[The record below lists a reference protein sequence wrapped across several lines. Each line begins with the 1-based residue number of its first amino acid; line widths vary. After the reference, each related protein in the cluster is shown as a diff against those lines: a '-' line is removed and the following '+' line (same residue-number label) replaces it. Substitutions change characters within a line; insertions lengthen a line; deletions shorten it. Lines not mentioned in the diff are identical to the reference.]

1 MKTLLIIPPFT
12 QLNSPYASLPFL
24 KGTLNKFNKEADLL
38 DLSIE
43 TASKL
48 FLKKS
53 LISLAEKFSKN
64 NDLKNNDIV
73 KFFLNSKEQ
82 YIDIIDDIMDFLRDK
97 NNDIAEKILS
107 GNYLPLGKTVS
118 SALDKNEFNIPLEEY
133 AKYLASLFIDDIFIF
148 YRELSPGYELSKY
161 QEKLGLNAGTFD
173 KIYKYVNGSEDI
185 ITETMYSILDEIT
198 LNDYQLIGISI
209 PFPGNLAA
217 GLKTAKYIKSK
228 FPQIKIVLG
237 GGYINTELRNLS
249 EPRIF
254 EFVDFITLDDGEQ
267 PLLSIID
274 LLENKIT
281 ENELCRTFV
290 LNSNKVTY
298 IDNAYISTISGKD
311 LGIPSYEGLP
321 LDKYFSIVES
331 INPMYKLWSV
341 RNMNKLRL
349 AQGCYWHKCKFCDTS
364 LPYINKFKMMPIDIL
379 IEQIKEMIQQTNV
392 QSFHFVDEA
401 IPPSLAIELSIRLL
415 QEKIDIEWWGNIR
428 LEKEFTEDACKLLSL
443 SGCIAVVAGLES
455 GSDVTL
461 KAMNKGINLEQAV
474 EVCYNFSSNDIL
486 VHTYLIYGFPGESE
500 QELINSVEASRQM
513 LEAEI
518 VDSAYWHRFSLTCH
532 SDVYRNK
539 ENYKISILNDNIN
552 PFANNDVRYID
563 LANKNIDNYSS
574 GLKKA
579 TYNFML
585 NSCLDNDIRSW
596 FEFKAPKPTLKR
608 NTVENVLNNYSIE
621 VSLKKRLLWLGDKV
635 NFENSILS
643 VNGIDGLVEFE
654 LPDAL
659 GTWLEEIIS
668 SANIENDKFIL
679 SDAEKSFPKDM
690 EISFVDILNNELWE
704 DLNIAG
710 LILI

>member
-48 FLKKS
+48 FCSKS
-53 LISLAEKFSKN
+53 LSSLAEESAKTLSAN
-64 NDLKNNDIV
+64 NEIV
-73 KFFLNSKEQ
+73 KFFIGNKEQ
-82 YIDIIDDIMDFLRDK
+82 YIDIIDDVMDFLRDK
-97 NNDIAEKILS
+97 NNNIAEKILS
-107 GNYLPLGKTVS
+107 GNYLPRGKTVS
-118 SALDKNEFNIPLEEY
+118 SALDKIEFNIPSEDH
-133 AKYLASLFIDDIFIF
+133 AKYLASLFIDDIFLF
-148 YRELSPGYELSKY
+148 YREFSPGYELSKY

-173 KIYKYVNGSEDI
+173 KIYDYVKNSEDI
-185 ITETMYSILDEIT
+185 ITETMYSILDKIN
-198 LNDYQLIGISI
+198 LDDYQLVGISI

-228 FPQIKIVLG
+228 FSHIKIVLG

-267 PLLSIID
+267 PLLSILD
-274 LLENKIT
+274 LLDNKIT
-281 ENELCRTFV
+281 ETELCRTFV
-290 LNSNKVTY
+290 LKDNKVIY
-298 IDNAYISTISGKD
+298 IDNTKLPKFSGKNI
-311 LGIPSYEGLP
+311 GIPNYDGLP
-321 LDKYFSIVES
+321 LDKYFSIIES

-364 LPYINKFKMMPIDIL
+364 LPYIKQFKMMPVDIL

-392 QSFHFVDEA
+392 RSFHFVDEA
-401 IPPSLAIELSIRLL
+401 IPPSLAIELAIKLL
-415 QEKIDIEWWGNIR
+415 QEQMDIEWWGNIR
-428 LEKEFTEDACKLLSL
+428 LEKEFTEDVCKLLSL

-455 GSDVTL
+455 GSDLTL

-500 QELINSVEASRQM
+500 QELVNSVEASRQM
-513 LEAEI
+513 FEAKI

-532 SDVYRNK
+532 SDVYKNK
-539 ENYKISILNDNIN
+539 ENYKISILNDKIN

-563 LANKNIDNYSS
+563 LENKNIDNYSL

-585 NSCLDNDIRSW
+585 NSCLDNDIKSW

-608 NTVENVLNNYSIE
+608 NTVENILNNYSIE
-621 VSLKKRLLWLGDKV
+621 VSMKKRLLWLGYEVDFKKG
-635 NFENSILS
+635 ILS
-643 VNGIDGLVEFE
+643 VNGINGLVEFE
-654 LPDAL
+654 LPDVL
-659 GTWLEEIIS
+659 GNWLEKIIS
-668 SANIENDKFIL
+668 SANINNDKFTL
-679 SDAEKSFPKDM
+679 SDAENIFPKDM
-690 EISFVDILNNELWE
+690 DISFIDILNNELWE